1 MFVNKCRRLFAITSF
16 RVYMSKLTGAQPQNL
31 QKESYEFF
39 LLTLKTKR
47 THVSYNTR
55 TFFLSFNVDVRLRT
69 NLRIVSKTVHMF
81 MFFKFKLYFMCK
93 DTYVPHTFLFRMFIT
108 YLMYTLVTIIKVKMV
123 AEKNA
128 FKECFNCFN
137 CSFKYY

>member
-1 MFVNKCRRLFAITSF
+1 MCAEVIDGHRRPSIIHLFSKYSDWRADVSSRDQFSFLHRLVSLSAMFVNKCRRLFAITSF

-69 NLRIVSKTVHMF
+69 NLRIVSKTVPRSLTM
-81 MFFKFKLYFMCK
+81 
-93 DTYVPHTFLFRMFIT
+93 
-108 YLMYTLVTIIKVKMV
+108 
-123 AEKNA
+123 AEGT
-128 FKECFNCFN
+128 
-137 CSFKYY
+137 S